1 MTSIEEAATVPGTRD
16 RVLRTAGVAGIAYA
30 VTYGMY
36 FATNQIR
43 HAMDPSLGEEYV
55 TAEQLSAQLPTAAIL
70 AMIFAF
76 NATAGLVALSS
87 LAVFVRRSG
96 SELAGALTALAGAF
110 FIGIAGAAYS
120 GVVMSSF
127 LTEYIPG
134 SGATPEAQSAVIQG
148 LYALPQTFSGLAATA
163 FAAWQII
170 AALSRAFPRWITIV
184 NLVLA
189 SLSLGTYFIGFSV
202 GIILVI
208 PYLLAVGIWALRRS
222 RRA

>member
-1 MTSIEEAATVPGTRD
+1 MIAQQLLNGLVSGSVFALFALGFTIVFGTHKILNLAHGG
-16 RVLRTAGVAGIAYA
+16 VFTAGAFIG
-30 VTYGMY
+30 Y
-36 FATNQIR
+36 FAVIY
-43 HAMDPSLGEEYV
+43 G
-55 TAEQLSAQLPTAAIL
+55 LPLWVAAIL

-148 LYALPQTFSGLAATA
+148 LYAFPQTFSGLAATA